1 MRKILISL
9 VVLAAVGVMAQ
20 EKAVQSGTPAK
31 LEAINGKQ
39 IAVFL
44 QSQKDGTVTFQ
55 PRKSTKNISVGIDKV
70 NRLTFFL
77 KYDEA
82 SVEKSF
88 NEGDYLSVTSTL
100 GPLLEPFWEYMVME
114 NNLRDAFCSLMDANR
129 ELGKFAKVRA
139 AANILVATG
148 NTELE
153 QRGQVNLALVAL
165 AENDRQTTEKI
176 RAEIT
181 SEAAGLYLQAC
192 LERADGQPKVAIQT
206 VTKIIA
212 NHANDVDWLAPSEL
226 LCAYL
231 YMDMVSSNSVITTN
245 SAMNTARQVKNMYD
259 GTHIAAD
266 AKKFWA
272 ELGGEAIELAAEAER
287 IERKARE
294 KEAEKKR
301 KADEK
306 ARKEA
311 AAVKAAAATQAEAE
325 AMAET
330 NVTAT
335 TEMESE

>member
-1 MRKILISL
+1 MKRILTSL
-9 VVLAAVGVMAQ
+9 LVLASMGAMAQ
-20 EKAVQSGTPAK
+20 EKATQAGTPAK

-39 IAVFL
+39 IQVFL
-44 QSQKDGTVTFQ
+44 QSQKDGKLTFQ
-55 PRKSTKNISVGIDKV
+55 PRKSTKNISVGIEKI
-70 NRLTFFL
+70 NSLTFFL

-88 NEGDYLSVTSTL
+88 NEGDYLTVTSTL
-100 GPLLEPFWEYMVME
+100 GPLMEPFWEYMVVE
-114 NNLRDAFCSLMDANR
+114 NNLRDAFCFLMDANR
-129 ELGKFAKVRA
+129 ELGEFAKVRK
-139 AANILVATG
+139 AANILVASG

-153 QRGQVNLALVAL
+153 QRGQVNLALIAL

-176 RAEIT
+176 RGEIS

-206 VTKIIA
+206 VVKIIA
-212 NHANDVDWLAPSEL
+212 NHANDIDWLAPSEL

-231 YMDMVSSNSVITTN
+231 YIDMVGSNSVITTN
-245 SAMNTARQVKNMYD
+245 SALNTARQVKNIYD
-259 GTHIAAD
+259 GTHVAAD

-272 ELGGEAIELAAEAER
+272 ELGGEAIEAAAEAEK
-287 IERKARE
+287 IERKALE
-294 KEAEKKR
+294 KEAEEKR
-301 KADEK
+301 KADK
-306 ARKEA
+306 KVRMEA
-311 AAVKAAAATQAEAE
+311 KAAEIAAQAQAE